1 MKRLLDSRWG
11 LAVVFLLIALLLPL
25 FLGLSL
31 IPAGMEFWT
40 AVYAMFVLVG
50 APGVVSAALLVLTPI
65 KEDFSYGFGCG
76 LYYGSCAIY
85 LLTIKLGW
93 SMPEFSRFLLGFVIA
108 ALVCYIV
115 WLDKYKYK

>member
-1 MKRLLDSRWG
+1 MKHFFDSRWS
-11 LAVVFLLIALLLPL
+11 LVVVFLLTALLLPL
-25 FLGLSL
+25 FLGLFL
-31 IPAGMEFWT
+31 IPAGIDFWA
-40 AVYAMFVLVG
+40 AVYCMFVLFC
-50 APGVVSAALLVLTPI
+50 APGVVSAVLLALTPI

-76 LYYGSCAIY
+76 LYYGSCTIY

-115 WLDKYKYK
+115 WLEKYRYK